1 MDIASY
7 EDSSDPESMRMGRT
21 EKTIPL
27 FEEREPELRTMDNSD
42 WRRLNERD

>member
-7 EDSSDPESMRMGRT
+7 EDSSDPESIRMGRT
-21 EKTIPL
+21 EKNIPL